1 MDPRKKAFKTL
12 YQLICEQKVTFKEA
26 FDIADAVFETEYYPV
41 PVPTV
46 LGDEENPT
54 EKSTDNMGF
63 MVKGFAPLK

>member
-12 YQLICEQKVTFKEA
+12 YKLICEQKVTFKEA
-26 FDIADAVFETEYYPV
+26 FDIADAVFEKEYYPV

-54 EKSTDNMGF
+54 VADSKIEEIK
-63 MVKGFAPLK
+63 VKGFLG